1 MKIKLIQSGGLL
13 PVKKVASID
22 VSWSEQDFE
31 NVMSKIRVDE
41 KENSLVRDGISYQL
55 EVDGN
60 EIAVDLNKVPGE
72 HLSVFKDLKSKL
84 TILKF

>member
-13 PVKKVASID
+13 PVKKVASTD
-22 VSWSEQDFE
+22 VSWSEKDLE
-31 NVMSKIRVDE
+31 DVMSKIRIE
-41 KENSLVRDGISYQL
+41 ETEHSLVRDGISYQL
-55 EVDGN
+55 EVNGN